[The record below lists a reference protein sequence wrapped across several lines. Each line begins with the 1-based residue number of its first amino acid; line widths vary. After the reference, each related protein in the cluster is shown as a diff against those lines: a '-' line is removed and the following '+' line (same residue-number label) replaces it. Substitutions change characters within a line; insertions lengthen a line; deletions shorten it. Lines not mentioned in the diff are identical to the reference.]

1 MSALDIS
8 FHVLVIFI
16 NFLFL
21 LNLAEVK
28 KIILEFQGVKRHA
41 NSDVLTEMSRL
52 KLRASPEPSFSPN
65 SRLRKVSMESGAT
78 RIRQYSFDS
87 TSQCNLDAMISAEI
101 LTRVEFLCDLRFV
114 HIEIVGSSAWFIIK
128 FDD

>member
-1 MSALDIS
+1 MT
-8 FHVLVIFI
+8 
-16 NFLFL
+16 FLFL

-28 KIILEFQGVKRHA
+28 KIILEVQGGKRHA

-65 SRLRKVSMESGAT
+65 SRLRKVSMESGPT

-87 TSQCNLDAMISAEI
+87 TSQYSLDTVMSAEM

-114 HIEIVGSSAWFIIK
+114 PFNT
-128 FDD
+128 